1 MVNHLACIFAWIKLS
16 QSHQFHRE
24 VIVNTRVPVEWDNEN
39 PIISN
44 INLPNGGVGIIWLPR
59 PIGWAF
65 KDIPINASDDYRDQ
79 TVVGTIGLTKKYDFG
94 LQLNATAYSLN
105 YRIDPVT
112 YGFPW
117 SNQMSASF
125 TMPLMK
131 DYGYEGSQEVVA
143 IEKTRLGRIIESE
156 TINNIKTAL
165 ASSLLTYYIQIAL
178 IQKQLVSVDSTGKLL
193 DIQIEDVDS
202 DPNRR
207 KSS

>member
-1 MVNHLACIFAWIKLS
+1 
-16 QSHQFHRE
+16 
-24 VIVNTRVPVEWDNEN
+24 
-39 PIISN
+39 
-44 INLPNGGVGIIWLPR
+44 
-59 PIGWAF
+59 
-65 KDIPINASDDYRDQ
+65 
-79 TVVGTIGLTKKYDFG
+79 
-94 LQLNATAYSLN
+94 
-105 YRIDPVT
+105 
-112 YGFPW
+112 
-117 SNQMSASF
+117 MSASF